1 MQISRKEHTVH
12 RCQVILITYLIVPN
26 MSQGAL
32 QSVPHMTPSIFK
44 LSYLIYVSDM
54 LIPKAVWTVGQVKSV
69 NLLEEAIPQVVKP
82 EELLRPKTFTDL
94 LEIMIQVDEESDCWL
109 WLTDFSLETL
119 LARFSAIRL
128 FSASSMSS
136 TEPWPGNSG

>member
-1 MQISRKEHTVH
+1 
-12 RCQVILITYLIVPN
+12 

-109 WLTDFSLETL
+109 
-119 LARFSAIRL
+119 
-128 FSASSMSS
+128 
-136 TEPWPGNSG
+136 